1 MNHRN
6 PMPPRVTTRRSPAA
20 ALRALF
26 GLLVALQCAP
36 CAAQRFDVHEGDFR
50 IANFRFESGENL
62 PELKIHYRTLGVLQ
76 HDAQGHAT
84 NAVLILHGT
93 GGSGAQFVGTQRA
106 DDLFGGELFGPG
118 QPLDIQRYFIVF
130 PDSIG
135 HGKSSKPSDGL
146 HARFP
151 KYGYRD
157 AVQAQFRLLTEALA
171 VDHLRLVFGT
181 SMGGMQTWLWGER
194 HPDFSDALMPMA
206 SLPTQISG
214 RNRMWRRLVMDAIR
228 LDPGWE
234 GGEYK
239 QQPAGLRPAVQMLL
253 LMSSNPVLRQKEAP
267 TLQAADQLTDRLTS
281 ELLDSNDAND
291 LLYQVQSS
299 YDYDPGPDLEKISAP
314 LVAINTGDDLI
325 NPPELGI
332 LQREIGRV
340 PHGRALLIPADDRT
354 VGHGT
359 HTKAVVWKEHL
370 VELLRQSQR

>member
-1 MNHRN
+1 MNHRD
-6 PMPPRVTTRRSPAA
+6 PTLRRDSSRRFPAA
-20 ALRALF
+20 ALLALV
-26 GLLVALQCAP
+26 GLLIALP
-36 CAAQRFDVHEGDFR
+36 CAAQPFAVHEGDFR
-50 IANFRFESGENL
+50 IANFRFETGESL
-62 PELKIHYRTLGVLQ
+62 PELKMHYRTLGALQ

-93 GGSGAQFVGTQRA
+93 GGSGAQFVGSKRT
-106 DDLFGGELFGPG
+106 DGLFGGELFGPG
-118 QPLDIQRYFIVF
+118 QPLDIQRYFIVV

-135 HGKSSKPSDGL
+135 HGKSSKPSDGQ

-151 KYGYRD
+151 RYGYRD
-157 AVQAQFRLLTEALA
+157 AVQAQFRLLTEGLG